1 MNNCCFSTYLEVVCT
16 WTLFLQFFRLTV
28 DKHAREGV
36 FLFSPPQPITLA
48 SNISRRFS
56 FPYALDDLYRGN
68 RGFGFYLED
77 TVAANCNI
85 LFYIPQGKYEWL
97 PNPKV
102 TKPLP
107 PTKSPCLQ
115 PTLGDPEG
123 EGSFVSAS
131 RSLVVLLFATY
142 IVFFVIN

>member
-16 WTLFLQFFRLTV
+16 WTLFSS
-28 DKHAREGV
+28 V
-36 FLFSPPQPITLA
+36 FPFD
-48 SNISRRFS
+48 SRRARARGRFSFFPTPAHYVSVQYIPAFS